1 MRPSLCLKKL
11 QHQAQLLHRRNQDPQ
26 AAGSH
31 QAPVSLNAR
40 DESPR
45 DIIKEWV
52 EIEQEERLVRAE
64 LARAL
69 PGDPIL
75 SPIENLPTEELI
87 DLPFKVYTTKYGS
100 VYHDSLHSR
109 YLTATGTGVT
119 RSSIWCSDCRR
130 KAKKKRQIP
139 KKGDAV
145 FIDGWGA
152 SVRSDPT
159 CERAD
164 RAKHFCV
171 LHALSI
177 GHN

>member
-1 MRPSLCLKKL
+1 MRPSLRLKKL
-11 QHQAQLLHRRNQDPQ
+11 QHQAQPLHRRNQDPQ

-45 DIIKEWV
+45 DIITEWV
-52 EIEQEERLVRAE
+52 EIEQEERLVRVE
-64 LARAL
+64 LTRAL
-69 PGDPIL
+69 PGNPIL
-75 SPIENLPTEELI
+75 GPIGNLPTEELI
-87 DLPFKVYTTKYGS
+87 DLPFKVY
-100 VYHDSLHSR
+100 SLHCR
-109 YLTATGTGVT
+109 YLTAPGTAVT

-152 SVRSDPT
+152 SARSDPT